1 MAPPEPEPEPEAEAT
16 LARLVLLESGARERI
31 LRLPLARE
39 GCWGVSEES
48 GNRDGAGSV
57 ESDAGGTSVLS
68 GVGVAESSAGVEG
81 VTGPGDAGELRLSL
95 VLR

>member
-48 GNRDGAGSV
+48 GNRDGVGSV

-68 GVGVAESSAGVEG
+68 GVGVAGVEG